1 MIDWHL
7 DPAYAQARAGR
18 AFNSLNA
25 VFALPGEQVTSDPE
39 SEVLRVRIDGVVY
52 YVKRYFIGRRS
63 LARRWFGLRDMFG
76 PQRSV
81 KEWQNLQ
88 RFQAWGI
95 PTAKLVAWGQER
107 RHGRFVRA
115 AVITEELKDTV
126 DLARMAKMGD
136 SRLSDRTW
144 VQQISRQIAVA
155 TRTMHDHGFAHNDL
169 KWRNLLVNAAEN
181 PQVYFIDC
189 PNGAFWW
196 RPFLDYRIIKDLAC
210 LDKVAKYHLSQTQ
223 RLRFYLRYV
232 GRPRLTAVD
241 KPKLRKILQFFVGRE

>member
-1 MIDWHL
+1 MIDWQLNPDYAMGEAGQAFASL
-7 DPAYAQARAGR
+7 D
-18 AFNSLNA
+18 A
-25 VFALPGEQVTSDPE
+25 VFALKGERVTADPE
-39 SEVLRVRIDGVVY
+39 SEVLRVRVAGVAY
-52 YVKRYFIGRRS
+52 YVKRYVIGQRS
-63 LARRWFGLRDMFG
+63 LFRRWFGLRDMFG

-88 RFQAWGI
+88 RFQRWGI
-95 PTAKLVAWGQER
+95 PTATLAAWGQER

-136 SRLSDRTW
+136 SRFSDQTW
-144 VQQISRQIAVA
+144 VLQISRQIAVA
-155 TRTMHDHGFAHNDL
+155 TRAMHDHGFAHNDL
-169 KWRNLLVNAAEN
+169 KWRNLLVNAAEK

-223 RLRFYLRYV
+223 RLRFYLQYV
-232 GRPRLTAVD
+232 GRPRLTAID
-241 KPKLRKILQFFVGRE
+241 KPKLRKILHFFAGRE